1 MRVTVCG
8 LLLCA
13 SLVSS
18 ALAEDATRSRN
29 TFQEVMAQLAAP
41 AVLRGNFTQTRKI
54 ELIDMPLRSSGSFV
68 LSSMGLYWQQDEP
81 LDTTL
86 IADGERL
93 LQRVGD
99 GPLQSID
106 IAQNPMVL
114 TFSKT
119 FLSIVAGSETEIRSN
134 FDIDFTS
141 EDEVW
146 KIALTPTSYPMSE
159 AIDSIVL
166 RGREHIEALTVIGRS
181 SDTTMISFTD
191 LQTQPEQLT
200 DDEIELYAR

>member
-1 MRVTVCG
+1 
-8 LLLCA
+8 
-13 SLVSS
+13 
-18 ALAEDATRSRN
+18 
-29 TFQEVMAQLAAP
+29 MAQLAAP